1 MLLEEIV
8 VAILVLQ
15 IDVVE
20 VSVEETIG
28 LDILGV

>member
-1 MLLEEIV
+1 MLLEEVV